1 MTEKEKIYRTL
12 FESSRDAIMMLAPPD
27 WLFTAGNPA
36 TIEMFKAKDE
46 KQFVAK
52 GPWELS
58 PEYQPDG
65 QLSSEKARKMI
76 EKVMETGSH
85 FFEWTHKRFDGK
97 EFPATVLLTRMEL
110 KGKKLLQATVRD
122 VTERKLAE
130 KRLHESEELFRIMSS
145 SVRDAILMLDNSGN
159 ITYWNDAAEKIFG
172 YTEKES
178 LGKELYIF
186 LVPKK
191 YHEEYKRGFLH
202 FKETG
207 QGVSIDKTLELTALK
222 KGGEEFPIEMS
233 LSAVKIKGLWNAIG
247 IIRDITARK
256 RVEEEL
262 RKYRDHLEELVEEQ
276 TIELRESK
284 EQFQSLYENMTLGMY
299 RTTPKGQIVMAN
311 PALISLLGYDSFEEL
326 KKRNLERNGFDP
338 EYPREKFKEEI
349 KKNGKVQGME
359 SKWKRRDGISMFIRE
374 SANAIKDEKGNIIY
388 YDGTVE
394 DVTERKRAEEK
405 LKQYQFMVES
415 VHDAIF
421 LKDLKSRYIIAN
433 DKTLEVFGLSREEV
447 IGKNDYEVMPNKEEA
462 KINVDDDQVVFKTGK
477 PKEIIKHMTGVDGKE
492 YWFRAIKV
500 PHFDTAGNVAG
511 LIGIARDI
519 TERKRAEN
527 ALRDSEKNFRNIFH
541 FVPESLLAVNNKIEV
556 LNSNI
561 AFEKLVRKYAPELN
575 MSEKELRKK
584 IISELR
590 KRFGKTEHGLIE
602 ISGIP
607 RKMNKNTI
615 IHT

>member
-145 SVRDAILMLDNSGN
+145 SVRDAILRLDNSGN

-191 YHEEYKRGFLH
+191 YHEAYKRGFLH

-262 RKYRDHLEELVEEQ
+262 RKYRDHLKELVEEQ

-284 EQFQSLYENMTLGMY
+284 EQFQSLYENMTSGMY

-359 SKWKRRDGISMFIRE
+359 SKWKRRDGISIFIRE

-394 DVTERKRAEEK
+394 DVTERKRAEE
-405 LKQYQFMVES
+405 
-415 VHDAIF
+415 
-421 LKDLKSRYIIAN
+421 
-433 DKTLEVFGLSREEV
+433 
-447 IGKNDYEVMPNKEEA
+447 
-462 KINVDDDQVVFKTGK
+462 
-477 PKEIIKHMTGVDGKE
+477 
-492 YWFRAIKV
+492 
-500 PHFDTAGNVAG
+500 
-511 LIGIARDI
+511 
-519 TERKRAEN
+519 

-556 LNSNI
+556 LNSNK